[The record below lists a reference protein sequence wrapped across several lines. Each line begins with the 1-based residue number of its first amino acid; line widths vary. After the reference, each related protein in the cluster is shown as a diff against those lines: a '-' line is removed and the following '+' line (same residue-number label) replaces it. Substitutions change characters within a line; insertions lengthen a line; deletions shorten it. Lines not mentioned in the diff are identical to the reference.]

1 MARQSRALSILL
13 TRPLAQGDRFAAALK
28 EAFGE
33 SVRVVVSP
41 LLAPEFFTPSLT
53 GAKYGAVILTS
64 ETGAEAARRILA
76 TGQTLPRRAWCVGD
90 RTAEAARAAGFDA
103 LSAQGDAEALIAAIK
118 AADEGGPF
126 LHLRGREARGAI
138 AQTLNSAGIETQ
150 EAICYAQEAQP
161 LTPAA
166 RDLLGQTGAVIVP
179 LFSPRTA
186 QLFADALGESTPP
199 SAPLLLVCL
208 SPAVAEAAQSL
219 PAERCILASHPDA
232 ASMLEAIGAFVTG
245 PHA

>member
-28 EAFGE
+28 DTFVAA
-33 SVRVVVSP
+33 VRVIVSP
-41 LLAPEFFTPSLT
+41 MLAPEFLIPALPAINF
-53 GAKYGAVILTS
+53 GAVILTS
-64 ETGAEAARRILA
+64 ETGAQAARRILA

-103 LSAQGDAEALIAAIK
+103 VSAQGDAGALIAAIK
-118 AADEGGPF
+118 ATDERGPF
-126 LHLRGREARGAI
+126 LHLRGRDARGAI
-138 AQTLNSAGIETQ
+138 AETLNSAGIVTHA
-150 EAICYAQEAQP
+150 AICYAQEPQP

-166 RDLLGQTGAVIVP
+166 RELLAQTGVVIVP

-186 QLFADALGESTPP
+186 QLFAKALDESDQPL
-199 SAPLLLVCL
+199 APLLLACI
-208 SPAVAEAAQSL
+208 SPAVAKAARSV
-219 PAERCILASHPDA
+219 PAERCIIASHPDG
-232 ASMLEAIGAFVTG
+232 ASMLEAIAALVTG